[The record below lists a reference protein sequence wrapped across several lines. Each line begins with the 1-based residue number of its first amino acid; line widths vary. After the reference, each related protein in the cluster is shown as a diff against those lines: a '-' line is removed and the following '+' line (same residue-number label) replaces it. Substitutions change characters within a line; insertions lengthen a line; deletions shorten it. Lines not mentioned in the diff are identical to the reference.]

1 MPDQL
6 SDFDICAVTAALI
19 LFVGYHL
26 HLYYI
31 KPHCLGGQLPY
42 ALNKINAEIWL
53 LKHKEKANESPVVL
67 LAIQTIR
74 NTMMAA
80 VFVGGNALI
89 IAYDLSNHYAEI
101 SDARLK
107 VRSLVITAF
116 MFMSFLCWANVIRLG
131 SLVGYFLG
139 TLQFGEKLRTDAIA
153 RARERNAAIAAADQ
167 NSTFASQGQHYNGFN
182 MLMSTEESIGSGNDD
197 FPDPDFQFTPESI
210 PDIYRE
216 CSTMMEMMTIFFSF
230 GFRLMFVSIP
240 FAFFAAGPAALLVT
254 SFGMWFFLITYD
266 HVRHKDHKQHKL

>member
-1 MPDQL
+1 MSEQL
-6 SDFDICAVTAALI
+6 SNFDICAVTAALV
-19 LFVGYHL
+19 LFVGYHV

-31 KPHCLGGQLPY
+31 KPHCLGGQVPY

-53 LKHKEKANESPVVL
+53 LKHKEKAGESPVVL
-67 LAIQTIR
+67 LAIQTVR

-89 IAYDLSNHYAEI
+89 IAYDLSNNYA
-101 SDARLK
+101 DLKNPRLQI
-107 VRSLVITAF
+107 RSLVITAF

-139 TLQFGEKLRTDAIA
+139 TLKYGDKLRKEAIE
-153 RARERNAAIAAADQ
+153 RENLRNAAIALEDQ
-167 NSTFASQGQHYNGFN
+167 NSIPATQSHHYNGFN
-182 MLMSTEESIGSGNDD
+182 MLMSTEESLSSNRDED
-197 FPDPDFQFTPESI
+197 PDPEFQFSPDSI

-216 CSTMMEMMTIFFSF
+216 CSTMMKMMTIFFSF

-240 FAFFAAGPAALLVT
+240 FAFYAAGPAALLVT
-254 SFGMWFFLITYD
+254 SFGMWLFLLTYD
-266 HVRHKDHKQHKL
+266 HVRHKDQKLHKA

>member
-1 MPDQL
+1 MPEQL
-6 SDFDICAVTAALI
+6 SDFDICAVTSALI

-26 HLYYI
+26 HLYFI

-89 IAYDLSNHYAEI
+89 IAYDLSNNYAEI

-139 TLQFGEKLRTDAIA
+139 TLQFGEKLRADAV
-153 RARERNAAIAAADQ
+153 ARERQRDTTTATD
-167 NSTFASQGQHYNGFN
+167 QGQHYNGFN
-182 MLMSTEESIGSGNDD
+182 MLTSTEESLSSGNDD
-197 FPDPDFQFTPESI
+197 FPDPNFQFSPESI

-230 GFRLMFVSIP
+230 GFRLMFVAIP
-240 FAFFAAGPAALLVT
+240 FAFYAAGPAALLVT
-254 SFGMWFFLITYD
+254 SIGMWFFLITYD
-266 HVRHKDHKQHKL
+266 HVRHKVHKQHKL